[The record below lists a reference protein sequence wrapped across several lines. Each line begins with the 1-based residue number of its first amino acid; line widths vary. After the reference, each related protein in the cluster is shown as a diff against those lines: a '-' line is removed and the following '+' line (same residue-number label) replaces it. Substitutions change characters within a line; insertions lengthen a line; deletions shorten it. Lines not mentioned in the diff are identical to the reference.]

1 MCTFKLA
8 MKELPK
14 YMQRSLDTF
23 YYAKQVQNQSM
34 LNSNYACLTGYQV
47 IPRNLIWKAL
57 EIAFTT
63 DNIKEVNT

>member
-1 MCTFKLA
+1 
-8 MKELPK
+8 
-14 YMQRSLDTF
+14 MQKSLDTF